1 MMAVKPFSHSYV
13 VELQHSLTHT
23 HTHTAPSCFSH
34 PGSALLTFRH
44 QQDILCIRQEKK
56 TNNPSRSGFFHLW
69 FWIPNVSHSV
79 LLCRW
84 CVIFIHG
91 GVKQRE
97 TVHKLING
105 GWSFLGH
112 ILERPRCTAPKIENE
127 NLTGAWEGAW
137 RIVLVKTALLL
148 AYDNKEVETCIIGF
162 LWSQWTL
169 FNGISVT
176 RITLPGCE

>member
-1 MMAVKPFSHSYV
+1 MVKVGGAGMMVVNPFSQSYV
-13 VELQHSLTHT
+13 VELQHSLTQT
-23 HTHTAPSCFSH
+23 HTRTLAPRHLPVS
-34 PGSALLTFRH
+34 PGSALLTFFPSTGYFMH
-44 QQDILCIRQEKK
+44 TAEKK
-56 TNNPSRSGFFHLW
+56 PKTLS
-69 FWIPNVSHSV
+69 FWIFPPVILNTKHLSLLLL

-84 CVIFIHG
+84 RVIFIHG

-112 ILERPRCTAPKIENE
+112 ILERPRCTI
-127 NLTGAWEGAW
+127 

-162 LWSQWTL
+162 FWSQWTL